1 MSSRALRKLHGNQD
15 LDIIKNG
22 QNTDEEEEEEHE
34 SLLTC
39 KKKNRKPINPFLL
52 VQFCILSTQLCTSV
66 VIWENRIIV
75 MYLLLLWLFSVL
87 RLSHN
92 SMDNIYYTDDD
103 FNLLYYMGMSQFNFK
118 QLRYPQFTYCLIT
131 QYL

>member
-34 SLLTC
+34 NLVTC

-52 VQFCILSTQLCTSV
+52 VQFCILSTQLCSSV
-66 VIWENRIIV
+66 VIWENRIRV

-92 SMDNIYYTDDD
+92 SMDNI
-103 FNLLYYMGMSQFNFK
+103 F
-118 QLRYPQFTYCLIT
+118 
-131 QYL
+131 